1 MRWQRL
7 ITRWASRFRRPT
19 PASQILPVVTR
30 VVTLPTLSAL
40 AGRRIRVRIGVAPE
54 ATLSA
59 LFDKSLLGATAEEG
73 LRRVKNRSPDQLLH
87 MNRKAEE
94 AIQALLQAAILD
106 PPIAPFAGGLPAGAI
121 PYEAIEGDR
130 FFLIK
135 DIAVLTLDW
144 RRLCKVLNASL
155 TAAPAQTAAGATEI
169 PQAESVRDVPGQP
182 PSK

>member
-54 ATLSA
+54 AKLSA
-59 LFDKSLLGATAEEG
+59 VFDKSPLGTTAEEG
-73 LRRVKNRSPDQLLH
+73 LRRLKNRSPDQLRQ
-87 MNRKAEE
+87 MNLKAEE
-94 AIQALLQAAILD
+94 AIEGLLRAAILD
-106 PPIAPFAGGLPAGAI
+106 PPIAPFTGGLPAGAI

-135 DIAVLTLDW
+135 DITILSLEW
-144 RRLCKVLNASL
+144 RRLCKVLNASV
-155 TAAPAQTAAGATEI
+155 TAAPAQPAAVATEI
-169 PQAESVRDVPGQP
+169 QQAESVGDVPGQP